1 MPIKLFLIRKI
12 GFLSQVLIYSV
23 LGVIILQNSFSQ
35 SEDISVLRSD
45 SYESPK
51 GFRSITL
58 GMEIDA
64 VKEAL
69 QQDPFFNYSGPPD
82 VSLSPTR
89 NQTII
94 ETEGSVFIKRGYF
107 QFVSEKLFILTL
119 MMDPLRV
126 DYFSVFTAL
135 NNKYGKPEELSPRD
149 AVWEFDEVRLSLE
162 RPVILKYED
171 LSAVKDIAG
180 DSDTSVRLRNLTLA
194 QFLELF

>member
-1 MPIKLFLIRKI
+1 MV
-12 GFLSQVLIYSV
+12 SQST
-23 LGVIILQNSFSQ
+23 FSE
-35 SEDISVLRSD
+35 SEDISSALRSD

-58 GMEIDA
+58 GMEIEA

-69 QQDPFFNYSGPPD
+69 QQEYFFNYSGPPD

-89 NQTII
+89 DQTII
-94 ETEGSVFIKRGYF
+94 ETEGSVFIERGYF
-107 QFVSEKLFILTL
+107 QFVAEKLFILTL

-126 DYFSVFTAL
+126 DYFSMFTVL
-135 NNKYGKPEELSPRD
+135 NNKYGNPVKLSPRD

-162 RPVILKYED
+162 RPVILKYQEISED
-171 LSAVKDIAG
+171 KDLVG
-180 DSDTSVRLRNLTLA
+180 DSDTSVKLQKITLP

>member
-1 MPIKLFLIRKI
+1 MLFVIRKAS
-12 GFLSQVLIYSV
+12 FFSMVLISV
-23 LGVIILQNSFSQ
+23 ALGVIVLQNGFSE
-35 SEDISVLRSD
+35 SEDISSALRSD

-51 GFRSITL
+51 GFRSIML
-58 GMEIDA
+58 GMEIEA

-69 QQDPFFNYSGPPD
+69 QQEYFFNYSGPPD

-94 ETEGSVFIKRGYF
+94 ETEGSVFIERGYF
-107 QFVSEKLFILTL
+107 QFVSEKLVILTL

-126 DYFSVFTAL
+126 DYFSMFTVL
-135 NNKYGKPEELSPRD
+135 NNKYGNPVELSPRD

-162 RPVILKYED
+162 RPVILKYQDISED
-171 LSAVKDIAG
+171 KDLVG
-180 DSDTSVRLRNLTLA
+180 DSDTSVKLQNLTLP